1 LCFSTTQKLLP
12 MNHLPDNTGN
22 SQYKVTH
29 NFLTKSY
36 QQRFGIVPQGQS
48 LHRINILCGMLS
60 SCIET
65 KSSSIEGLSNYSI
78 VRHREDDEV
87 SVKTN
92 SQSGDIDQFEPRFLE
107 SDKDIETRKA
117 QTKRWLSSKWTDWE
131 TFYAPYIY
139 VMLNQIT
146 SKGELVLTIDGSETA
161 GDCVT
166 LMLSVIWRGYAI
178 PLIWLTREMKKG
190 HFPEQLHCD
199 LIESAQ
205 KFLQTLSTPCRKVL
219 LGDGEFDGA
228 NLRKMCK
235 TFKWEFVLRT
245 ARDRQIDCGCG
256 ETARIDKLCHV
267 NGPNEDV
274 VFVED
279 ACEGDN
285 AILWH
290 NSKYDDPIPL
300 LTNMDL
306 GEMACVYYKKRFK
319 IELLFKQM
327 KSAGFNVHKS
337 KIQGA
342 HRVSNLIIV
351 VALSFL
357 ITFCVGLSLIAQ
369 PAEVLKKFI
378 RPDKIDTFLPSTVAL
393 KCFKHKFSLFI
404 NFFSLISK
412 NFFDFFNLFCFKN
425 VYG

>member
-1 LCFSTTQKLLP
+1 MSYLP
-12 MNHLPDNTGN
+12 KITGN

-36 QQRFGIVPQGQS
+36 RQRFGRAPQGQS

-65 KSSSIEGLSNYSI
+65 KSSTIEGLSNYSI
-78 VRHREDDEV
+78 VRHRKDDETI
-87 SVKTN
+87 VK
-92 SQSGDIDQFEPRFLE
+92 SDKEDLFEGHILE

-139 VMLNQIT
+139 VMLNQIA
-146 SKGELVLTIDGSETA
+146 SKGELILTIDGSETA

-178 PLIWLTREMKKG
+178 PLVWLTREMKKG
-190 HFPEQLHCD
+190 HFPEQWHCD
-199 LIESAQ
+199 LIESAEF
-205 KFLQTLSTPCRKVL
+205 FLQTLTTPCRKVL
-219 LGDGEFDGA
+219 LGDGEFDGTT
-228 NLRKMCK
+228 LRKMCK
-235 TFKWEFVLRT
+235 SFNWEFVLRT

-256 ETARIDKLCHV
+256 ETARIDRLY
-267 NGPNEDV
+267 NLNEDI

-306 GEMACVYYKKRFK
+306 GEMACCYYKKRFK

-337 KIQGA
+337 KIEGA
-342 HRVSNLIIV
+342 HRVANLIIV
-351 VALSFL
+351 VALAFL
-357 ITFCVGLSLIAQ
+357 ITFCVGLCLIAQ
-369 PAEVLKKFI
+369 PDEVLKKFI
-378 RPDKIDTFLPSTVAL
+378 RPDKINTFLPTTVAL

-404 NFFSLISK
+404 NFLSLISN

>member
-1 LCFSTTQKLLP
+1 MCFSTTQNLLP
-12 MNHLPDNTGN
+12 MSNLPNPSGK

-36 QQRFGIVPQGQS
+36 QQRFGSAPQGQS

-65 KSSSIEGLSNYSI
+65 KSSTLEGLSNYSI
-78 VRHREDDEV
+78 VRPQKGDTTIVESDSEDLFD
-87 SVKTN
+87 
-92 SQSGDIDQFEPRFLE
+92 PRILE
-107 SDKDIETRKA
+107 DDKDIETRKA

-139 VMLNQIT
+139 VVLSQIG
-146 SKGELVLTIDGSETA
+146 SKGELILTIDGSETA
-161 GDCVT
+161 SDCVT

-190 HFPEQLHCD
+190 HFPEQWHCD
-199 LIESAQ
+199 LIESAEF
-205 KFLQTLSTPCRKVL
+205 FLQTLTIPCRKVL
-219 LGDGEFDGA
+219 LGDGEFDGVA
-228 NLRKMCK
+228 LRKMCK
-235 TFKWEFVLRT
+235 KFNWEFVLRT

-256 ETARIDKLCHV
+256 EIARIDTIHNL
-267 NGPNEDV
+267 NDDII
-274 VFVED
+274 FIED

-290 NSKYDDPIPL
+290 SSEYDDPIPL

-306 GEMACVYYKKRFK
+306 GEMACCYYKKRFK

-337 KIQGA
+337 KIKGA
-342 HRVSNLIIV
+342 HRVTNLIIV
-351 VALSFL
+351 VALAFL
-357 ITFCVGLSLIAQ
+357 ITFSVGLCLIAQ
-369 PAEVLKKFI
+369 PAKILKKFI
-378 RPDKIDTFLPSTVAL
+378 RPDKIHSFLPITVAL
-393 KCFKHKFSLFI
+393 KCFKSKFTLFLNFLSLF
-404 NFFSLISK
+404 SK
-412 NFFDFFNLFCFKN
+412 NFCDFFNLFCFKN